1 MSSIPR
7 RFSALPILALLAV
20 LCAFS
25 HAQAQGAPEV
35 SSDESNV
42 EGSADSPAT
51 VLQDSAPVT
60 PVAPVPAASGT
71 TWSGAPGRGL
81 TVDAGDAFGFNIRAR
96 AMVRADFRSPG
107 PATDTQ
113 REWTQSV
120 SVGTLR
126 LWLGGH
132 VYSRNLT
139 WLMQFAF
146 AQADYRDDA
155 TSPVYDAYLNWQPS
169 RDLGIRVGQYFV
181 PFDRLRTIREWGLQM
196 TARPRPVN
204 ELTLDRDVGVMFYS
218 DSFLG
223 DESPVAWRLGVFG
236 GRGIH
241 DTSPVE
247 PGALLVAR
255 VELRPLGEI
264 DDDMEGDLGR
274 RVQPALALGA
284 GYAMNLNT
292 DRVRSTTGGTFANGT
307 TDFQHVAAD
316 LVFKWRG
323 LAVAAEYLLKT
334 ADEDTL
340 VADREGVEEPSVEY
354 TRSAHGWVTQISYV
368 FPKPFELVAR
378 MSRITA
384 HSGTDPVLVQELEA
398 YGQESGVGA
407 NWYFN
412 GHRMKL
418 QASWLAR
425 TPTTFDFSA
434 AEHVVQ
440 TQLDVTF

>member
-1 MSSIPR
+1 MVGGFTKCRGCLWVVADGLEIVRPPFKGAAIRLMMRFPLRDVAPEPLPGDVGTSLEYGFVAHRPARQTYPRPLVRMSSIPR
-7 RFSALPILALLAV
+7 RISAFSILVMLAV
-20 LCAFS
+20 LCIFS
-25 HAQAQGAPEV
+25 HAQAQGAPDV
-35 SSDESNV
+35 GSDGSNV

-71 TWSGAPGRGL
+71 SWSGAPGRGL
-81 TVDAGDAFGFNIRAR
+81 SVDAGDAFGFNIRAR
-96 AMVRADFRSPG
+96 AMIRADFRSPA
-107 PATDTQ
+107 PAVDTQ
-113 REWTQSV
+113 REWTQAV

-126 LWLGGH
+126 LWLGGY

-146 AQADYRDDA
+146 AEADYRDGV
-155 TSPVYDAYLNWQPS
+155 TSPVYDAYLNWQLS
-169 RDLGIRVGQYFV
+169 RDFGVRVGQYFV

-223 DESPVAWRLGVFG
+223 DESPVVWRLGVFG

-264 DDDMEGDLGR
+264 DDDMEGDPGR

-284 GYAMNLNT
+284 GYAINLNI
-292 DRVRSTTGGTFANGT
+292 DRVSKHDGQFFRERYDRLSAPGG
-307 TDFQHVAAD
+307 
-316 LVFKWRG
+316 
-323 LAVAAEYLLKT
+323 
-334 ADEDTL
+334 
-340 VADREGVEEPSVEY
+340 
-354 TRSAHGWVTQISYV
+354 
-368 FPKPFELVAR
+368 
-378 MSRITA
+378 
-384 HSGTDPVLVQELEA
+384 
-398 YGQESGVGA
+398 
-407 NWYFN
+407 
-412 GHRMKL
+412 
-418 QASWLAR
+418 
-425 TPTTFDFSA
+425 
-434 AEHVVQ
+434 
-440 TQLDVTF
+440 

>member
-1 MSSIPR
+1 MI
-7 RFSALPILALLAV
+7 
-20 LCAFS
+20 
-25 HAQAQGAPEV
+25 
-35 SSDESNV
+35 
-42 EGSADSPAT
+42 
-51 VLQDSAPVT
+51 
-60 PVAPVPAASGT
+60 
-71 TWSGAPGRGL
+71 
-81 TVDAGDAFGFNIRAR
+81 
-96 AMVRADFRSPG
+96 RADFRSPA
-107 PATDTQ
+107 PSTEEE

-120 SVGTLR
+120 SIATLR
-126 LWLGGH
+126 LWIGGH
-132 VYSRNLT
+132 VYRRDLT

-146 AQADYRDDA
+146 AQVDYRDDA

-196 TARPRPVN
+196 TARPRPVS

-241 DTSPVE
+241 DVTPLE

-255 VELRPLGEI
+255 LELRPLGEI
-264 DDDMEGDLGR
+264 DDDMEGDLAR
-274 RVQPALALGA
+274 RARPALAVGA

-292 DRVRSTTGGTFANGT
+292 DRVRSTTGDSFNNGT

-316 LVFKWRG
+316 FVFKWQG
-323 LAVAAEYLLKT
+323 LAVAAEYLLKD
-334 ADEDTL
+334 ASEDRL
-340 VADREGVEEPSVEY
+340 VVQSDSTPEPSVEY

-384 HSGTDPVLVQELEA
+384 HSGTDPRLVQELEA
-398 YGQESGVGA
+398 YGQETGFGA

-425 TPTTFDFSA
+425 TPTNFDFSA

-440 TQLDVTF
+440 TQLDVSF